1 MPPPGMR
8 IRHANQGIMSRTAF
22 FENGEAVG
30 IDTDS
35 PDKIMARSEPM
46 HPEDRD
52 FDADLGPEDPGENI
66 DFKAIQAVP
75 RDALKVLLR
84 FLIPAHSPFAKKRWR
99 SMQLRTVILAHMIDL
114 DGLGQKSF
122 QQLGDELGC
131 SRALL
136 SLLSLRLID
145 GLKIEKTRNGK
156 SRASREVYRK
166 SSKDSHRRQG
176 HRMASDEG
184 KEAL

>member
-1 MPPPGMR
+1 MAREHWESIGGGWMR
-8 IRHANQGIMSRTAF
+8 IGADEDTPAMIAARKEAIHETD
-22 FENGEAVG
+22 GEDWDHEYA
-30 IDTDS
+30 
-35 PDKIMARSEPM
+35 PDEGG
-46 HPEDRD
+46 ED
-52 FDADLGPEDPGENI
+52 I
-66 DFKAIQAVP
+66 DFEAIKAVP

-84 FLIPAHSPFAKKRWR
+84 FLIPAHSPFARKRWR

-166 SSKDSHRRQG
+166 SSTDSHRRQG
-176 HRMASDEG
+176 NRVHADEG
-184 KEAL
+184 KVA